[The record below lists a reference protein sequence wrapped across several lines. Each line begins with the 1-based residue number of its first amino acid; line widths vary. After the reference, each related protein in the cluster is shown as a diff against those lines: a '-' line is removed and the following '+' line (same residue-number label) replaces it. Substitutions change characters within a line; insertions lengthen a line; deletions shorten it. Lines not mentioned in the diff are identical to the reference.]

1 LNIECR
7 DRHVKSD
14 AVTNRREF
22 IQLGAM
28 GLAAGLAAPA
38 FGRERPTGGADEA
51 FLDDLQRR
59 TFRFFWETGNPE
71 NGLARDRWPR
81 PSFASMAA
89 VGFALTAYPIG
100 VQRRFVTR
108 RAGAARTLAT
118 LRFLANAPQG
128 DAPAGMTGHKGFF
141 YHFVDMERGARF
153 ERTELSTV
161 DTALLLGGILFCRG
175 YFDRPE
181 ELEIRELADRIHA
194 RVDWRW
200 TQARPNR
207 VALGWDPENGF
218 LPYDWI
224 ARSEA
229 MLVYILALGAPE
241 HNLSPESWQLW
252 SEGLPE
258 LWGRE
263 FGQDYLRYAPMFWHQ
278 YGHTWVDFRGI
289 QDGFMRGKGIDYFE
303 NSRRATLAQAAYAR
317 ANPMNWRGYGPSL
330 WGLTA
335 CDGPADV
342 TLRMNGA
349 GRVFK
354 SYSARGPHHFDD
366 GTVSP
371 TAVGGSVAFAP
382 ELCIPTLRAMRRD
395 HGSDLYGH
403 YGFLDAL
410 NPSFTDRSARLVHGR
425 IVPGKG
431 WYDTDY
437 LGIDQGPI
445 LAMIENHRSGLVWQV
460 MRGDPTVRRGLE
472 RAGFAGGWLG
482 T

>member
-1 LNIECR
+1 M
-7 DRHVKSD
+7 KSD
-14 AVTNRREF
+14 AVTNRRDF
-22 IQLGAM
+22 MKLGAL

-38 FGRERPTGGADEA
+38 PGRDRPAAGADEA

-59 TFRFFWETGNPE
+59 TFRFFWETSNPE

-108 RAGAARTLAT
+108 RDAAARTLAT

-128 DAPAGMTGHKGFF
+128 DAPDGMTGHKGFF
-141 YHFVDMERGARF
+141 YHFVDMTRGTRF

-175 YFDRPE
+175 YFDRPG

-200 TQARPNR
+200 TQARPHR

-241 HNLSPESWQLW
+241 HGLEPEAWRLW

-258 LWGRE
+258 LWGE
-263 FGQDYLRYAPMFWHQ
+263 EYGQTYVRYAPMFWHQ
-278 YGHTWVDFRGI
+278 YGHIWVDFRGI
-289 QDGFMRGKGIDYFE
+289 QDGFMRSKGIDYFE

-317 ANPMNWRGYGPSL
+317 ANPMGWRGYGPDL

-342 TLRMNGA
+342 TLRIA
-349 GRVFK
+349 GRERVFK
-354 SYSARGPHHFDD
+354 SYSARGPGHFDD
-366 GTVSP
+366 GTIAP

-395 HGSDLYGH
+395 HGADLYGQ
-403 YGFLDAL
+403 YGFVDAL
-410 NPSFTDRSARLVHGR
+410 NPSFTDTSVRRVHGR
-425 IVPGKG
+425 VVPGKG

-460 MRGDPTVRRGLE
+460 MRGDPHVRRGLE